1 MIRRAIFAA
10 AVLAALSTSSVLAA
24 TKTVSIYATTYTPT
38 TMKVAMGNKVQWKN
52 TTGKSRKLTADAFF
66 LASWFWPVTTVAA
79 HSTSVALTFPE
90 AGTFTYHDSLSAS
103 LHGTIVVPM
112 KADQLVVGV
121 GQVVSLTLGTVPTYN
136 GGPVSHIVQARVNGG
151 AWGVIST
158 TTANSVGF
166 SPTSAGTWEF
176 QTRLRQA
183 LNNVYTGW
191 TPSVVVTAVSSS

>member
-24 TKTVSIYATTYTPT
+24 TKTVSISATTYTPT

-79 HSTSVALTFPE
+79 HTTSVALTFPE
-90 AGTFTYHDSLSAS
+90 AGTFTYHDSLSAT
-103 LHGTIVVPM
+103 LRGTIVVPM
-112 KADQLVVGV
+112 KVDQLVVSV
-121 GQVVSLTLGTVPTYN
+121 GQVVSLTLGTVPTYS
-136 GGPVSHIVQARVNGG
+136 GGPVSHIVQARVDGG
-151 AWGVIST
+151 AWKVIAT
-158 TTANSVGF
+158 TTANGVGF

-183 LNNVYTGW
+183 LSNAYTGW
-191 TPSVVVTAVSSS
+191 TPSVVVTAISSS

>member
-1 MIRRAIFAA
+1 
-10 AVLAALSTSSVLAA
+10 
-24 TKTVSIYATTYTPT
+24 
-38 TMKVAMGNKVQWKN
+38 MGNKVHWKN

-79 HSTSVALTFPE
+79 HSTSAALTFPE
-90 AGTFTYHDSLSAS
+90 AGSFSYHDSLNAS

-112 KADQLVVGV
+112 KVDQLVVGV
-121 GQVVSLTLGTVPTYN
+121 GQVVSLTLGTQPTYS

-151 AWGVIST
+151 AWKVIST

-183 LNNVYTGW
+183 LNNVYSGW